1 MNTGGSGS
9 RALVYGGAMTGVNL
23 KNLDLNLLVVFEAIY
38 STGNISHAAEQLAMS
53 QPAVSNAL
61 ARLRDLLDDRLF
73 VRARRGV
80 EPTSKAKAII
90 GPLREA
96 LGLIKHQ
103 LSGEDALDLAT
114 YQRQFRILM
123 FDPLEPI
130 LMPPVLQRII
140 HEAPG
145 ISIEC
150 RPPYPID
157 FEHELLAGTLD
168 LACYIYPLNA
178 PDVVTVP
185 LCPVD
190 VVTIAR
196 RGHPKVGKTLDLE
209 TFKALK
215 HVTLLPELRALTHV
229 EKDIAASSMQRDV
242 AYMVARCWSM
252 PAIVE
257 RTDLIASL
265 PRWFAEE
272 MAKNFDIQIHKPPIP
287 IAEQHIYM
295 MWHRKNEHDAGH
307 RWLRE
312 ILVAAMRQHF
322 TMAEN
327 VTPFAR
333 PAAGRRTNNA
343 GRPISRRSE

>member
-1 MNTGGSGS
+1 M
-9 RALVYGGAMTGVNL
+9 AGVNL
-23 KNLDLNLLVVFEAIY
+23 KKLDLNLLVVFEAIF

-61 ARLRDLLDDRLF
+61 ARLRDLLGDRLF
-73 VRARRGV
+73 VRSRHGV
-80 EPTSKAKAII
+80 EPTTKAKGII

-103 LSGEDALDLAT
+103 LDTEHTIDLAT
-114 YQRQFRILM
+114 YKRQFRILM

-130 LMPPVLQRII
+130 LMPQVLQRIVD
-140 HEAPG
+140 EATG
-145 ISIEC
+145 ISIESV
-150 RPPYPID
+150 PPLRMD
-157 FEHELLAGTLD
+157 FRNELLAGTLD

-178 PDVVTVP
+178 PDVITVP
-185 LCPVD
+185 VCPVD

-196 RGHPKVGKTLDLE
+196 RGHPKIGQTLSLE
-209 TFKALK
+209 TFRALK

-229 EKDIAASSMQRDV
+229 EKDIAASSAQRDV

-257 RTDLIASL
+257 RTDLIASV

-272 MAKNFDIQIHKPPIP
+272 MAKNFDIEIYKPPIP

-295 MWHRKNEHDAGH
+295 MWHRKSEHDAGH

-312 ILVAAMRQHF
+312 LLLSAMRQHF
-322 TMAEN
+322 ALAEN

-333 PAAGRRTNNA
+333 PGAGRRTSNA
-343 GRPISRRSE
+343 GRPTRQRPE